1 MMQLVKRSYAGVM
14 HKIADLAPMEK
25 LAEEARHSD
34 EYGWL
39 RWSASLLAIHDI
51 ERMIA
56 LGLPW
61 WNVAATREVAQFLRA
76 RPNARVFE
84 YGAGASTIWL
94 ARHAARVTSVEHHAE
109 WHQRLTKEVA
119 RYPNIELHHRE
130 LDGDAY
136 IGAIE
141 AADGP
146 FDLIVVDGRRRTDCL
161 ARAIPHLAPGG
172 IILFDDSGRARYR
185 RAIATR
191 GLKERRHF
199 GRSYC
204 VPYPDF
210 TSILYG

>member
-14 HKIADLAPMEK
+14 HAIADLGPMEK
-25 LAEEARHSD
+25 LTAEARRSD

-39 RWSASLLAIHDI
+39 RWAASLLAIHDI
-51 ERMIA
+51 ERMIT

-61 WNVAATREVAQFLRA
+61 WNVAATREVAEFLRA

-94 ARHAARVTSVEHHAE
+94 ARHAASVASVEHHAE

-119 RYPNIELHHRE
+119 RFPHIQLNHRE
-130 LDGDAY
+130 IDGDAY

-141 AADGP
+141 EVGGV
-146 FDLIVVDGRRRTDCL
+146 FDLIVVDGRRRTECL

-172 IILFDDSGRARYR
+172 IILLDDSGRGRYR
-185 RAIATR
+185 SAIR
-191 GLKERRHF
+191 NCGLNERRYF

>member
-14 HKIADLAPMEK
+14 HAIADLGPIEK
-25 LAEEARHSD
+25 LTENARESD

-39 RWSASLLAIHDI
+39 RWAASLLAIHDI

-61 WNVAATREVAQFLRA
+61 WNVAATREVAEYLRA

-94 ARHAARVTSVEHHAE
+94 ARHAASVASVEHHAE
-109 WHQRLTKEVA
+109 WHQRLGKEVV
-119 RYPNIELHHRE
+119 RFPNIQLDHRE
-130 LDGDAY
+130 IEGDAY

-141 AADGP
+141 EAGGT
-146 FDLIVVDGRRRTDCL
+146 FDLIVVDGRRRTECL

-172 IILFDDSGRARYR
+172 IILLDDSGRARYR
-185 RAIATR
+185 SAIR
-191 GLKERRHF
+191 NCGLRERRYF

-204 VPYPDF
+204 VPHPDF

>member
-14 HKIADLAPMEK
+14 HMIANLGPMER
-25 LAEEARHSD
+25 LAEEAQRRD

-61 WNVAATREVAQFLRA
+61 WNVAATREVAEFLRTRPKA
-76 RPNARVFE
+76 RAFE

-94 ARHAARVTSVEHHAE
+94 ARHAASVVSVEHHAE
-109 WHQRLTKEVA
+109 WHQRLAKEVA
-119 RYPNIELHHRE
+119 PFNNIQLHQRD
-130 LDGDAY
+130 LAGDGY
-136 IGAIE
+136 IGAIDAE
-141 AADGP
+141 DGL
-146 FDLIVVDGRRRTDCL
+146 FDLIVVDGRRRTECL
-161 ARAIPHLAPGG
+161 ARAIPRLAPGG
-172 IILFDDSGRARYR
+172 LILFDDSGRGRYR
-185 RAIATR
+185 GAIESC
-191 GLKERRHF
+191 GLKERRYF

>member
-14 HKIADLAPMEK
+14 HAIADLGPMEK
-25 LAEEARHSD
+25 LTQEAQQRD

-39 RWSASLLAIHDI
+39 RWAASLLAIHDI

-56 LGLPW
+56 LSLPW
-61 WNVAATREVAQFLRA
+61 WNVAATREVAEFLRD
-76 RPNARVFE
+76 RPKARVFE

-94 ARHAARVTSVEHHAE
+94 ARHAASVASVEHHAG
-109 WHQRLTKEVA
+109 WHQRLTREVT
-119 RYPNIELHHRE
+119 RFPNIQLAHRE
-130 LDGDAY
+130 LEGDAY
-136 IGAIE
+136 IGAIDE
-141 AADGP
+141 VGGP
-146 FDLIVVDGRRRTDCL
+146 FDLIVVDGRRRTECL

-172 IILFDDSGRARYR
+172 IILLDDSGRGRYR
-185 RAIATR
+185 RAIENC

-210 TSILYG
+210 TSLLHA

>member
-14 HKIADLAPMEK
+14 HTIANLGAMEK
-25 LAEEARHSD
+25 LAEDARQSD

-61 WNVAATREVAQFLRA
+61 WNVAATREVAGFLRA
-76 RPNARVFE
+76 RPKARVFE

-94 ARHAARVTSVEHHAE
+94 AHHADSVVSVEHHAE
-109 WHQRLTKEVA
+109 WHQRLTKEVEHF
-119 RYPNIELHHRE
+119 PNIQLQHRE
-130 LDGDAY
+130 LDGDGY
-136 IGAIE
+136 IGAID

-146 FDLIVVDGRRRTDCL
+146 FDLIIVDGRRRTECL
-161 ARAIPHLAPGG
+161 ARAIPHLARGG
-172 IILFDDSGRARYR
+172 IILLDDSGRSRYR
-185 RAIATR
+185 GAIQNC
-191 GLKERRHF
+191 GLKERRYF